1 MILESYVLFI
11 LADQARNCF
20 WQGGGFSMIKKT
32 KKAAQNIIAIVYDFD
47 GTLSPGNM
55 QEETIFKAYGIN
67 KKKFWAKSQ
76 SLVIRKGYEKTL
88 AYLRLLIDDPVFK
101 RRPLTKAKLK
111 EFARHTPYYLGV
123 DEGYFDQLKAFIQS
137 LPEVREA
144 GITVEHYI
152 ISSGLQD
159 ILDGVS
165 IRKYFKKIYAC
176 EYDFQNGRPVFPK
189 LVINDTNKTQ
199 FLFRINKGRLKLSES
214 INEHMPE
221 TDRRVPFR
229 NMIYVGDGITDVP
242 SMTVVQKAGG
252 HAIAVYDPARR
263 VPRAVKSMV
272 AEHRAEH
279 FAPADFRSDALFVK
293 ILHQTLKKIIS
304 LIVYRSSADRSSDW
318 VRRHM

>member
-1 MILESYVLFI
+1 MPRKS
-11 LADQARNCF
+11 
-20 WQGGGFSMIKKT
+20 KKI
-32 KKAAQNIIAIVYDFD
+32 AQNIIAIVYDFD

-67 KKKFWAKSQ
+67 KKKFWARSQ

-88 AYLRLLIDDPVFK
+88 AYLKLLIDDPVFK
-101 RRPLTKAKLK
+101 KRPLTKKKLK
-111 EFARHTPYYLGV
+111 EFAKRIPYYRGV
-123 DEGYFDQLKAFIQS
+123 DEGYFDQLDAFIQS
-137 LPEVREA
+137 LPEVAEA
-144 GITVEHYI
+144 GIALEHYI
-152 ISSGLQD
+152 ISSGLQE
-159 ILDGVS
+159 LLEGVS

-176 EYDFQNGRPVFPK
+176 EYDFQGGRPIFPK

-199 FLFRINKGRLKLSES
+199 FLFRINKGKLKLSES

-221 TDRRVPFR
+221 TERRIPFR

-252 HAIAVYDPARR
+252 HAIAVYDPARH
-263 VPRAVKSMV
+263 VPRAVKAMV

-279 FAPADFRSDALFVK
+279 FAPADFRPTALFVK
-293 ILHQTLKKIIS
+293 ILHQTLKKIIAS
-304 LIVYRSSADRSSDW
+304 IVYRSSADRSSDW

>member
-1 MILESYVLFI
+1 MLRKS
-11 LADQARNCF
+11 
-20 WQGGGFSMIKKT
+20 

-55 QEETIFKAYGIN
+55 QEETIFKAYGID
-67 KKKFWAKSQ
+67 KRKFWARSQ

-88 AYLRLLIDDPVFK
+88 AYLKLLIDDPVFK
-101 RRPLTKAKLK
+101 RRPLTKHKLRD
-111 EFARHTPYYLGV
+111 FARHVPYYPGV
-123 DEGYFDQLKAFIQS
+123 NEGYFDQLSAFIRS
-137 LPEVREA
+137 LPEVPEA
-144 GITVEHYI
+144 GITLEHYI

-159 ILDGVS
+159 LLDGVS
-165 IRKYFKKIYAC
+165 IRKFFKKIYAC
-176 EYDFQNGRPVFPK
+176 EYDFKKGRPVFPK

-199 FLFRINKGRLKLSES
+199 FLFRINKGKLKLSES

-221 TDRRVPFR
+221 AERRIPFR

-252 HAIAVYDPARR
+252 NAIAVFDPARR
-263 VPRAVKSMV
+263 VPRAVKAMV

-279 FAPADFRSDALFVK
+279 FAPADFRAQSLLVK
-293 ILHQTLKKIIS
+293 ILRHTLKKIIAS
-304 LIVYRSSADRSSDW
+304 IVYRSSADRSSDW